1 MVGAVTLA
9 GIGAAWHVTGVA
21 QAQDAP
27 AAADSPKKQK
37 KEKKPDLVKEFY
49 ASGVIPQLRI
59 EISKEQMDALRKDPR
74 AYSQCTVKGTLPG
87 QEEAALAEVGIK
99 LKGQAGSFRN
109 VDDKPGITLNF
120 NKFKKGQ
127 KFFGLD
133 KFHLNNSVQDATMLN
148 ESLAGLIMRDAGI
161 PAARCTH
168 ARVWLNGRDLGMYVL
183 KEAFEEDMFKGFF
196 KNRSGTIYE
205 GNFVADIDNPP
216 VQKNNDE
223 NKDSAKIKQLLE
235 AARQGDHAKRRA
247 GIDQALDVD
256 RFITLIAIEAM
267 ICHWDGYAFNR
278 NNYRLYHDPESDKL
292 VFLPHGMDQVFG
304 NLGMPLQGGAGIV
317 VRALLEMP
325 DERARYYDRVIELR
339 QNVLDPDKLGKRV
352 DELSAR
358 LLPALRE
365 ISTEAARQHEHQAK
379 SLKERIVHRAREIDR
394 QLAAMPR
401 PLRFDAAGVAAI
413 ANWQPRVEGNVTG
426 DRFEDNGKQRLRIK
440 SGGAVNASFRT
451 TVLLPR
457 GKYVFEGQARALGIN
472 APSGPGSGAGL
483 RISGG
488 QRAAGLIGDTPW
500 QKVEFE
506 FEVAEP
512 QRDVTLVC
520 ELRANAG
527 EVQFDA
533 ESLKLRK
540 R

>member
-1 MVGAVTLA
+1 MGVVALA
-9 GIGAAWHVTGVA
+9 GFGTALHVTGVA

-27 AAADSPKKQK
+27 AAVDVPKQKK

-49 ASGVIPQLRI
+49 ASGAIPQLRL
-59 EISKEQMDALRKDPR
+59 EISKEQLDALRKNPR
-74 AYSQCTVKGTLPG
+74 VYNQCSVKGALSG
-87 QEEAALAEVGIK
+87 QEDTVLTEVGIK

-109 VDDKPGITLNF
+109 VDEKPGITLNF

-127 KFFGLD
+127 KFYGLD

-148 ESLAGLIMRDAGI
+148 EALAGSIMRDAGV

-168 ARVWLNGRDLGMYVL
+168 ARVWLNGRDMGVYVL
-183 KEAFEEDMFKGFF
+183 KESFEEDMLKGFF
-196 KNRSGTIYE
+196 KDRSGTMFE
-205 GNFVADIDNPP
+205 GNFVSDIDNPP
-216 VQKNNDE
+216 VQKNNDA
-223 NKDSAKIKQLLE
+223 NKDSTKIKQLLE
-235 AARQGDHAKRRA
+235 SARQADQAKRRG
-247 GIDQALDVD
+247 GIGQVLDVE
-256 RFITLIAIEAM
+256 RFMTLMALEAM

-304 NLGMPLQGGAGIV
+304 QLGMPLQGGGGIV

-325 DERARYYDRVIELR
+325 DERARYYDRVAELR
-339 QNVLDPDKLGKRV
+339 QSVLDPDKLGKRV
-352 DELSAR
+352 DEMSAR
-358 LLPALRE
+358 LLPTLRQ
-365 ISTEAARQHEHQAK
+365 ISAEAARQHEEQAK

-394 QLAAMPR
+394 QLAGMPR

-426 DRFEDNGKQRLRIK
+426 DRFDEGGKPRLRIK
-440 SGGAVNASFRT
+440 SGGAVNGSFRT

-457 GKYVFEGQARALGIN
+457 GKYVFEGQARAVGIN

-488 QRAAGLIGDTPW
+488 QRATGLVGDTGW
-500 QKVEFE
+500 QKVEIE
-506 FEVAEP
+506 FEVSEP

-527 EVQFDA
+527 EAQFDA